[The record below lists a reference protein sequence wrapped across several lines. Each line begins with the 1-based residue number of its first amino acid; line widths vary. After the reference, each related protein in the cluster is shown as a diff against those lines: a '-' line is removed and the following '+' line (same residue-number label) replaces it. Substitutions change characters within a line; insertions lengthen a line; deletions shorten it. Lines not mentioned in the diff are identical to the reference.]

1 MQDFK
6 LSARPAHKVSVLN
19 AQTQQEQTIESGRI
33 ISFYRIQGEQDF
45 FDLYRKNENGRVE
58 AVRVQGD
65 VKEFYNKLN
74 GVADEA
80 AKDRIKRRILQDRN
94 DRTNDEIGRL
104 DESHSQ
110 ASDIAEAKYREAM
123 RELEDDI
130 DFVSVK
136 IADANILIKEYPHG
150 EEYETWHRGYAKR
163 LNDPQ
168 SGGSYVD
175 TFKFIVHGRNGLK
188 ELVVKKMNAE
198 EERDAFVKKREELT
212 ENRQRQIKEDE
223 ANYIAQRDALLAQKT
238 NKHLSEQEQKVLIN
252 AVVQYQSENSSG
264 HKFIS
269 TVGAYERRGASV
281 EDKNAVT
288 TLREGKKSQH
298 HEWPDTPEVKIT
310 EGAYGPLISVRM
322 PR

>member
-1 MQDFK
+1 MQDFDM
-6 LSARPAHKVSVLN
+6 SARPAHKVSVLN
-19 AQTQQEQTIESGRI
+19 AQTQQEQIIESGRI
-33 ISFYRIQGEQDF
+33 VSFYLIQGEQDF
-45 FDLYRKNENGRVE
+45 FDLYHKNENGRVE

-65 VKEFYNKLN
+65 VKEFFDKLN

-94 DRTNDEIGRL
+94 GSLNEEIGRL
-104 DESHSQ
+104 DENYLK
-110 ASDIAEAKYREAM
+110 ASDIAEAKYRKSISK
-123 RELEDDI
+123 LEDDI
-130 DFVSVK
+130 DIVGVE
-136 IADANILIKEYPHG
+136 IADANILIKNYPNG
-150 EEYETWHRGYAKR
+150 EEYETWLRDYTKR

-168 SGGSYVD
+168 SGGSYLD
-175 TFKFIVHGRNGLK
+175 TLKFMVHGRNGLK
-188 ELVVKKMNAE
+188 ELVVQKMNAE

-223 ANYIAQRDALLAQKT
+223 ANYIAQRDALLAQKG
-238 NKHLSEQEQKVLIN
+238 NPELSSKERGVLI
-252 AVVQYQSENSSG
+252 AEILKYQSENSSG

-269 TVGAYERRGASV
+269 TVGAYERRDALV

-310 EGAYGPLISVRM
+310 EGDFGPKISVRM